1 MLGAYKKHPQAYL
14 LYVEDCF
21 LLSDNADTRI
31 FSKDT
36 KKIILRT
43 PRRLKRQTIKNY
55 KAFYSMSRLAE

>member
-21 LLSDNADTRI
+21 LLSDKADTRI

-36 KKIILRT
+36 KKIILRM
-43 PRRLKRQTIKNY
+43 RKHLKKQTIKNY
-55 KAFYSMSRLAE
+55 KASYSM

>member
-36 KKIILRT
+36 KKIILRMQKH
-43 PRRLKRQTIKNY
+43 LKEQISKSY
-55 KAFYSMSRLAE
+55 KVFYSM

>member
-31 FSKDT
+31 FSQDT
-36 KKIILRT
+36 KKIILRMQKH
-43 PRRLKRQTIKNY
+43 LKKQTIKSY
-55 KAFYSMSRLAE
+55 KVFYSM

>member
-43 PRRLKRQTIKNY
+43 QRHLKEQIIKSY
-55 KAFYSMSRLAE
+55 KVFYSM

>member
-36 KKIILRT
+36 KKITLRT
-43 PRRLKRQTIKNY
+43 QGHLKEQTIKSY
-55 KAFYSMSRLAE
+55 KVFYSM

>member
-36 KKIILRT
+36 KKIILRM
-43 PRRLKRQTIKNY
+43 RKHLKRQTIKNY
-55 KAFYSMSRLAE
+55 KALYSM

>member
-21 LLSDNADTRI
+21 FLSDNADTRI

-36 KKIILRT
+36 KKIILRMQ
-43 PRRLKRQTIKNY
+43 RHLKEQISKSY
-55 KAFYSMSRLAE
+55 KVFYSM

>member
-43 PRRLKRQTIKNY
+43 QRHLQEQIIKSY
-55 KAFYSMSRLAE
+55 KVFYSM

>member
-43 PRRLKRQTIKNY
+43 
-55 KAFYSMSRLAE
+55 